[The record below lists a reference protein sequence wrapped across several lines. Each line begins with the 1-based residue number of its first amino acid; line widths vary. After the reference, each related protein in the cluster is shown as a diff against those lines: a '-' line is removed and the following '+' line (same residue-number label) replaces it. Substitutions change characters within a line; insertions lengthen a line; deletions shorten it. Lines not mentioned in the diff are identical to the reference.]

1 MKKNFVLKSIAVL
14 AMLLLPLPMLFVFDV
29 SAFEGFSFWRYL
41 IYYSA
46 CLIICPAGYFLMSA
60 KKAQHKPK
68 LIFLFNMIIGVVAIA
83 LVVLTVLGSALVHSV
98 MGENEF
104 DAFTLC
110 FGLIPSVLLW
120 YHLGM
125 RIKKYNFDEIY
136 SFPWLGIYLVETVLC
151 YIFCCVMEAD
161 RAYLGASKTKIAVLL
176 VIMGL
181 ITVILV
187 NQTNIQ
193 TQIDQRRNTNLIVPK
208 GLRLYN
214 AKLIGIVGA
223 IIIAALFLKDY
234 IAAGLTWI
242 VTMTLNIIDA
252 LIFNIRFQQTDPI
265 YGEDT
270 QIPEGNL
277 FSTER
282 GGKDFLIYILVIVS
296 VILVIVFRK
305 KIISFFKSIA
315 ARFFGKFSAEEVD
328 VYEDDYYTDSYEK
341 IDIRQER
348 IIRTSK
354 KDCLKMYRKEK
365 DKTKK
370 FRLGYRLYLMWMAER
385 SSDDL
390 ANMTVEQQAQQ
401 SEKLYHGENDTL
413 QFAES
418 YSEIR
423 YNDKNASDKDF
434 EEADKLIDELYYL

>member
-1 MKKNFVLKSIAVL
+1 MKKNFVLKCIAVL
-14 AMLLLPLPMLFVFDV
+14 SMLLLPLPLLFVFDV
-29 SAFEGFSFWRYL
+29 SAFRGFDILRYL

-46 CLIICPAGYFLMSA
+46 CIVICPVGYFLLSA
-60 KKAQHKPK
+60 RKAQHKPK

-83 LVVLTVLGSALVHSV
+83 LVVLTGLGSALVHSV

-242 VTMTLNIIDA
+242 VTMTLKIIDA

-305 KIISFFKSIA
+305 KIISFFKSIV
-315 ARFFGKFSAEEVD
+315 ARFFGKFSAEDTD
-328 VYEDDYYTDSYEK
+328 VYEADNYTDSYEK
-341 IDIRQER
+341 LDIRQER
-348 IIRTSK
+348 ITKTTK
-354 KDCLKMYRKEK
+354 KDCLKMYRKEQ

-370 FRLGYRLYLMWMAER
+370 FRLGYRLYLMWLSER
-385 SSDDL
+385 GSDNL
-390 ANMTVEQQAQQ
+390 GNMTVEQQA
-401 SEKLYHGENDTL
+401 EKSKKIYHGENDTL
-413 QFAES
+413 QLANR

-434 EEADKLIDELYYL
+434 EVADSFINELYN

>member
-1 MKKNFVLKSIAVL
+1 MKKNFVLKCIAVL
-14 AMLLLPLPMLFVFDV
+14 AMLLLPLPLLFVFDV
-29 SAFEGFSFWRYL
+29 SAFKAFSFWRYL
-41 IYYSA
+41 IYYSF
-46 CLIICPAGYFLMSA
+46 CLIVCPVGYFLLSA
-60 KKAQHKPK
+60 RKAQHKPK
-68 LIFLFNMIIGVVAIA
+68 LIFLFNMLIGAAAISFA
-83 LVVLTVLGSALVHSV
+83 VLTALFSALVHSA

-110 FGLIPSVLLW
+110 VGLIPSVLLW

-125 RIKKYNFDEIY
+125 RIRKYNFDEVF

-151 YIFCCVMEAD
+151 YVFCCVMEAD

-176 VIMGL
+176 VVMGL

-214 AKLIGIVGA
+214 AKLISIVGFV
-223 IIIAALFLKDY
+223 ILAALLLKDY
-234 IAAGLTWI
+234 IAAGLTWM
-242 VTMTLNIIDA
+242 VTMTLKIIDA
-252 LIFNIRFQQTDPI
+252 LIFNIEFQQTDPI

-282 GGKDFLIYILVIVS
+282 GGKDFLIYILIIVL
-296 VILVIVFRK
+296 VILAIVFRK

-315 ARFFGKFSAEEVD
+315 SRFFGKFSAADTD
-328 VYEDDYYTDSYEK
+328 VCEADCYTDSYEK
-341 IDIRQER
+341 LDIRQER
-348 IIRTSK
+348 ITKTTK
-354 KDCLKMYRKEK
+354 KDCLKMYRKEQ

-370 FRLGYRLYLMWMAER
+370 FRLGYRLYLMWLAER
-385 SSDDL
+385 SSDNL
-390 ANMTVEQQAQQ
+390 GNMTVEQQAEK
-401 SEKLYHGENDTL
+401 SEKIYHGENDTL
-413 QFAES
+413 QLAKS

-423 YNDKNASDKDF
+423 YNDKNASEKDF
-434 EEADKLIDELYYL
+434 EVADRLIDELYN

>member
-1 MKKNFVLKSIAVL
+1 MKKNFVLKCIAVL
-14 AMLLLPLPMLFVFDV
+14 AMFLLPLPLLFVFDV
-29 SAFEGFSFWRYL
+29 SAFRGFDILRYL

-46 CLIICPAGYFLMSA
+46 CIVICPVGYFLLSA
-60 KKAQHKPK
+60 RKAQHKPK

-110 FGLIPSVLLW
+110 FGLIPAVLLW

-125 RIKKYNFDEIY
+125 RIRKYNFDEVF

-242 VTMTLNIIDA
+242 VTMTLKIIDA

-305 KIISFFKSIA
+305 KIISFFKSIV
-315 ARFFGKFSAEEVD
+315 ARFFGKFSAEDTD
-328 VYEDDYYTDSYEK
+328 VYEADNYTDSYEK
-341 IDIRQER
+341 LDIKQER
-348 IIRTSK
+348 ITKTTK
-354 KDCLKMYRKEK
+354 KDCLKMYRKEQ

-370 FRLGYRLYLMWMAER
+370 FRLGYRLYLMWLSER
-385 SSDDL
+385 SSDNL
-390 ANMTVEQQAQQ
+390 GNMTVEQQA
-401 SEKLYHGENDTL
+401 EKSRKIYHGENDTL
-413 QFAES
+413 QLANR

-434 EEADKLIDELYYL
+434 EMADSFINELYN

>member
-1 MKKNFVLKSIAVL
+1 MKKNFVLKCIAVL
-14 AMLLLPLPMLFVFDV
+14 AMLLLPLPLLFVFDV
-29 SAFEGFSFWRYL
+29 IAFEGFSILRYL

-46 CLIICPAGYFLMSA
+46 CIVICPAGYLLMSA
-60 KKAQHKPK
+60 RKAQHKPK
-68 LIFLFNMIIGVVAIA
+68 LIFLLNMLIGAAAVAFA
-83 LVVLTVLGSALVHSV
+83 VLTALFSALVHSA

-110 FGLIPSVLLW
+110 AGLIPAVLLW

-125 RIKKYNFDEIY
+125 RIRKYNFDEV
-136 SFPWLGIYLVETVLC
+136 FPFSWLGLYLVETVLC
-151 YIFCCVMEAD
+151 YVFCCVMEAD

-176 VIMGL
+176 VVMGL

-214 AKLIGIVGA
+214 AKLIGIVGF
-223 IIIAALFLKDY
+223 IILAALLLKDY
-234 IAAGLTWI
+234 IAAGLTWM
-242 VTMTLNIIDA
+242 VTMTLKIIDF
-252 LIFNIRFQQTDPI
+252 LIFNIEFQQTDPI

-270 QIPEGNL
+270 QIPEGDL

-282 GGKDFLIYILVIVS
+282 GGKDFLIYILIIAL

-315 ARFFGKFSAEEVD
+315 SRFFGKFSAEDTD
-328 VYEDDYYTDSYEK
+328 VYEADSYTDSYEK
-341 IDIRQER
+341 LDIRQER
-348 IIRTSK
+348 ITKTTK
-354 KDCLKMYRKEK
+354 KDCLKMYRKEQ

-370 FRLGYRLYLMWMAER
+370 FRLGYRLYLMWLSER
-385 SSDDL
+385 SNDDL
-390 ANMTVEQQAQQ
+390 GNMTVEQQAEK
-401 SEKLYHGENDTL
+401 SEKIYHGENDTL
-413 QFAES
+413 QLAKR

-434 EEADKLIDELYYL
+434 EVADRLIDELYN

>member
-1 MKKNFVLKSIAVL
+1 MKKNFVLKCIAVL
-14 AMLLLPLPMLFVFDV
+14 AMLLLPLPLLFVFDV
-29 SAFEGFSFWRYL
+29 IAFEGFSILRYL

-46 CLIICPAGYFLMSA
+46 CIFICPAGYLLMSA
-60 KKAQHKPK
+60 RKAQHKPK
-68 LIFLFNMIIGVVAIA
+68 LIFLFNMLIGAAAIVFA
-83 LVVLTVLGSALVHSV
+83 VLTALFSALVHFA

-110 FGLIPSVLLW
+110 AGLIPAVLLW

-125 RIKKYNFDEIY
+125 RIRKYNFDEVF

-151 YIFCCVMEAD
+151 YLFCCVMEAD

-176 VIMGL
+176 VVMSL

-193 TQIDQRRNTNLIVPK
+193 TQIDLRRNTNLIVPK

-214 AKLIGIVGA
+214 AKLIGIVGF
-223 IIIAALFLKDY
+223 IILAALLLKDY
-234 IAAGLTWI
+234 IAAGLTWM
-242 VTMTLNIIDA
+242 VTMTLKIIDT
-252 LIFNIRFQQTDPI
+252 LIFNIEFQQTDPI

-282 GGKDFLIYILVIVS
+282 GGKDFLIYILIIVL

-315 ARFFGKFSAEEVD
+315 SHFFGKFSAEDTD
-328 VYEDDYYTDSYEK
+328 VYEADSYTDSYEK
-341 IDIRQER
+341 LDIRQER
-348 IIRTSK
+348 ITKTTK
-354 KDCLKMYRKEK
+354 KDCLKMYRKEQ

-370 FRLGYRLYLMWMAER
+370 FRLGYRLYLMWLSER
-385 SSDDL
+385 SSDNFG
-390 ANMTVEQQAQQ
+390 NMTVEQQAEK
-401 SEKLYHGENDTL
+401 SEKIYHGENDTL
-413 QFAES
+413 QLAKR

-423 YNDKNASDKDF
+423 YNDKIASDKDF
-434 EEADKLIDELYYL
+434 EVADRLIDELYN

>member
-242 VTMTLNIIDA
+242 VTMTLKIIDA
-252 LIFNIRFQQTDPI
+252 IIFNIRFQQTDPI

-348 IIRTSK
+348 ITKTTK

-370 FRLGYRLYLMWMAER
+370 FRLGYRLYLMWLAER